1 MVATFESAGTQDFYP
16 LDPAVRRV
24 RLGNPLPSGSALGKI
39 AANYRRVG
47 SLRRLIRAERPSVLL
62 GFIETA
68 NVLCLLAASGLGI
81 PVIVAERIDPS
92 MNLGVPAPWRI
103 ARRVLYR
110 RAHAVV
116 AQTEAAAHWLRAH
129 CGTDVE
135 VIPNALRALPD
146 WQTARQPLLLS
157 VGRLDHQKGFDIVL
171 RAFAVVQREFPHW
184 CLAIVGDGP
193 LRNALQRIAIDLG
206 LKDRVRFPGR
216 TSDIEA
222 WYANASVVVQ
232 ASRFEGFPN
241 VILEAMGMG
250 VAVIS
255 TDCNSG
261 PREIITPGHDG
272 LLVPVDDVSALADA
286 LRMLMADPGLRDR
299 IGVAAVA
306 VRKRFAADEIL
317 TSWEH
322 LLAGAATG
330 PTR

>member
-1 MVATFESAGTQDFYP
+1 MATFENSGTQDFYP
-16 LDPAVRRV
+16 LDPAVGRV
-24 RLGNPLPSGSALGKI
+24 RLGNPLPAGSALGKI
-39 AANYRRVG
+39 AANWRRVR
-47 SLRRLIRAERPSVLL
+47 SLRRLIRVERPSVLL

-68 NVLCLLAASGLGI
+68 NVLSLLAVSGLGI

-92 MNLGVPAPWRI
+92 MNLGVPAPWRL

-116 AQTEAAAHWLRAH
+116 AQTDAAAQWLRAH
-129 CGTDVE
+129 CNTEVQ

-146 WQTARQPLLLS
+146 IQTARQPLLLS

-184 CLAIVGDGP
+184 RLAIVGDGP
-193 LRNALQRIAIDLG
+193 LRDALQRIAIDLG
-206 LKDRVRFPGR
+206 LQDRVRWPGR
-216 TSDIEA
+216 TSEIEA

-250 VAVIS
+250 AAVVS

-272 LLVPVDDVSALADA
+272 LLVPVDDVDALANA
-286 LRMLMADPGLRDR
+286 LRMLMADAGLRDR
-299 IGVAAVA
+299 IGTAAMA
-306 VRKRFAADEIL
+306 VRTRFATDEIL
-317 TSWEH
+317 ASWEH